1 MKVETKLTIELYRS
15 AIITMYFKSI
25 RSKIY
30 LVLGIFMILM
40 YIMSLVVQSEETETP
55 LVALIL
61 GIVWLVGLP
70 LLYYYMAKRQFVNSE
85 RLHEAITYEFTEE
98 QIKIQGE
105 SFYSEMDWKKVY
117 KIIETKQWIFIYQNK
132 MIANIIPVASFGN
145 RLQAFKALASK
156 HNLKLKFL
164 K

>member
-1 MKVETKLTIELYRS
+1 MKIATKLTLELYRS

-30 LVLGIFMILM
+30 LVLGIFMILL

-70 LLYYYMAKRQFVNSE
+70 LLYYYMAKRQFVKSK
-85 RLHEAITYEFTEE
+85 RLHETILYEFTEE
-98 QIKIQGE
+98 QIKIRGE
-105 SFYSEMDWKKVY
+105 SFHSELDWEHIY
-117 KIIETKQWIFIYQNK
+117 KIIETKQWIFI
-132 MIANIIPVASFGN
+132 
-145 RLQAFKALASK
+145 
-156 HNLKLKFL
+156 
-164 K
+164 